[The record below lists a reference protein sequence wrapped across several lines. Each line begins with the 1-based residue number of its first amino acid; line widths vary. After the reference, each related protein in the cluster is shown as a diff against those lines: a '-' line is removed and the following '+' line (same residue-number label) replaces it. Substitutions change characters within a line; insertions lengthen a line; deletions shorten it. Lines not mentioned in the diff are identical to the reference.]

1 MILENAKKI
10 VSNIRYF
17 KTSDIF
23 FKERIIGWPEC
34 QMESADFFFP
44 ESIEESGWAPFL
56 LNYKAFWWSRFW

>member
-1 MILENAKKI
+1 MQKKL
-10 VSNIRYF
+10 F
-17 KTSDIF
+17 QTSDIF

-56 LNYKAFWWSRFW
+56 LNFKAFWWSRFW